1 MPLDFT
7 AIDFET
13 ANSSNASACAVGL
26 VRVRSGRVVARTGWL
41 IRPPVGHD
49 AFFDINVGIHG
60 IRPHDVERAATW
72 ARQLPALTAFAGTDV
87 LVAHNAGFDMA
98 VLRSACEATGVA
110 VPPYRYL
117 CSVKVSRKTYDI
129 PSHRLPLAA
138 AAAGHRTFA
147 HHDAT
152 EDAEACA
159 AIIIDAARR
168 AEASTIAELATAH
181 ALPLGVVGAP
191 AHRAAVA
198 A

>member
-49 AFFDINVGIHG
+49 AFFDVNVGIHG
-60 IRPHDVERAATW
+60 IRPRDVARAASWT
-72 ARQLPALTAFAGTDV
+72 RQLPALTAFAGSDV

-98 VLRSACEATGVA
+98 VLRSACEATGVE

-117 CSVKVSRKTYDI
+117 CSVKISRKTYDI
-129 PSHRLPLAA
+129 PSHRLPMAA
-138 AAAGHRTFA
+138 AAAGHRSFA

-168 AEASTIAELATAH
+168 ARATTIPELATAH
-181 ALPLGVVGAP
+181 ALQLGTIGD
-191 AHRAAVA
+191 RARVAVA

>member
-1 MPLDFT
+1 MALDFT

-49 AFFDINVGIHG
+49 LFHDINIGIHG
-60 IRPHDVERAATW
+60 IRPSDVAHAPSW
-72 ARQLPALTAFAGTDV
+72 SRQLPALTAFAGRDV

-98 VLRSACEATGVA
+98 VLRSACAVTGVET
-110 VPPYRYL
+110 PLYRYL
-117 CSVKVSRKTYDI
+117 CSVKVSRKAYDI
-129 PSHRLPLAA
+129 PSHRLPVAA
-138 AAAGHRTFA
+138 AAAGHRAFA
-147 HHDAT
+147 HHNAT

-168 AEASTIAELATAH
+168 ARASSIAELAAAH
-181 ALPLGVVGAP
+181 ALTLGSLAGE
-191 AHRAAVA
+191 RNRTAAA